1 MYDLINQ
8 YNCNFNRL
16 LSCIFVFA
24 KVDVAGFMH
33 WWGLTVDVV
42 SCIDLVLAVGL
53 CVDYAAH
60 IGHAFMCCAGE
71 SRAARAQLC
80 LQQIGPAVFSG
91 GFSTFLAFVL
101 LASSDSHVFL
111 TYFKVIY
118 IAEILD
124 FFWQKFCLLQIFF
137 LVVVFGLFHGL
148 LLLPVVL
155 SLVGPDAY
163 PNLTSHDI
171 PKSPSNA
178 ISSAEQVPGLQSIKQ
193 VD

>member
-1 MYDLINQ
+1 
-8 YNCNFNRL
+8 
-16 LSCIFVFA
+16 
-24 KVDVAGFMH
+24 MH

-71 SRAARAQLC
+71 SRAARAQRS

-111 TYFKVIY
+111 TYFKASYFHFLGELINKKLLCV
-118 IAEILD
+118 
-124 FFWQKFCLLQIFF
+124 LQIFF

-148 LLLPVVL
+148 VLLPVVL
-155 SLVGPDAY
+155 SLIGPKAY
-163 PNLTSHDI
+163 PSLTSHDL
-171 PKSPSNA
+171 PKSPSNVV
-178 ISSAEQVPGLQSIKQ
+178 SSSEHVSGIQKIKQ